1 MLFRSA
7 FNQHHR
13 INLGNRAFLV
23 EDSGYYPTRFFFVLG
38 ATGSGKTCWLHALQ
52 TESVRDRIF
61 RNSNILYFL
70 NQPEQTRFQRY
81 YLVNK
86 EGGKEKVKEVVFVV
100 ELAGE
105 INDLDRQQNSIEMI
119 RQSIKKY
126 ASGIFFVRND
136 EWLFGDRDD
145 NRTDPAEFI
154 LRDLMKG
161 SYALT
166 EKDIC
171 YILTCADRIKKAIED
186 DPEKDE
192 HLNIASSSPIFRQ
205 TDGSKKQI
213 MDNMADNMA
222 ITSSTMRRR
231 EELIGNSPCFAVS
244 SCGEVENENGELL
257 LDFGQGY
264 NAELPL
270 VYMLGKGQ

>member
-1 MLFRSA
+1 
-7 FNQHHR
+7 
-13 INLGNRAFLV
+13 
-23 EDSGYYPTRFFFVLG
+23 
-38 ATGSGKTCWLHALQ
+38 
-52 TESVRDRIF
+52 
-61 RNSNILYFL
+61 
-70 NQPEQTRFQRY
+70 
-81 YLVNK
+81 
-86 EGGKEKVKEVVFVV
+86 
-100 ELAGE
+100 
-105 INDLDRQQNSIEMI
+105 
-119 RQSIKKY
+119 
-126 ASGIFFVRND
+126 
-136 EWLFGDRDD
+136 
-145 NRTDPAEFI
+145 
-154 LRDLMKG
+154 MKG